1 MFLIYTK
8 STKRVVGI
16 FSTSAARD
24 SAFSRLV
31 AAGVEQYLCG
41 EVLIPYKGTGIA
53 FQPEVLT
60 VPKIYMGEFL
70 ARIRF

>member
-1 MFLIYTK
+1 MYLIDSK
-8 STKRVVGI
+8 ASKRVVGM
-16 FSTSAARD
+16 FSTAAARD
-24 SAFSRLV
+24 STFSRLV

-53 FQPEVLT
+53 FQPEELT
-60 VPKIYMGEFL
+60 IPEIYMSEFL